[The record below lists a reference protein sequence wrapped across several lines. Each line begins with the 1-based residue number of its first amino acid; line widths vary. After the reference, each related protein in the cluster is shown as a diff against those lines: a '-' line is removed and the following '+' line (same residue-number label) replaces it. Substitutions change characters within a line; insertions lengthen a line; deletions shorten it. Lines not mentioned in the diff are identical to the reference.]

1 MYRISLIGFGHI
13 GKIHIQALRELKK
26 DCNFLGFY
34 DIKNYRTNT
43 NRYNSLIELLAD
55 KPDIVVICTPSYTHV
70 SLAKKC
76 AMKGIKNIVIE
87 KPISFNIKEINELD
101 RVMKT
106 NKVNFFPVNQLRMKE
121 NFQKL
126 YKLIINKKLGKPFFV
141 NINSFLNR
149 NKKYFKNSEWKGIK
163 KYDGG
168 VLYNQFYHQIDLIC
182 WLFGKPDIIRTKMIA
197 AKNKIKDTGSAFF
210 YYSKKKIII
219 NFNYTICVYD
229 KNLEQS
235 MTVFFKNG
243 TVKLSENYNNFEVI
257 NNKLK
262 KFVNN
267 KQNNNFKLFYKD
279 VFKKIKKKS
288 TNYYSENIRQII
300 NNTKIIKKLYSQ

>member
-168 VLYNQFYHQIDLIC
+168 VLYNQFYHQIDL
-182 WLFGKPDIIRTKMIA
+182 LLYFRKQ
-197 AKNKIKDTGSAFF
+197 
-210 YYSKKKIII
+210 
-219 NFNYTICVYD
+219 
-229 KNLEQS
+229 LEWNH
-235 MTVFFKNG
+235 MT
-243 TVKLSENYNNFEVI
+243 EVL
-257 NNKLK
+257 LK
-262 KFVNN
+262 KEY
-267 KQNNNFKLFYKD
+267 QES
-279 VFKKIKKKS
+279 I
-288 TNYYSENIRQII
+288 T
-300 NNTKIIKKLYSQ
+300 T